1 MPSNLEDQKVNCAV
15 MGASERQATFLNM
28 ARKRMGGEVRPDSN
42 VNEEV
47 VGFYDELHEPLYRY
61 FLYRGLPEEDATE
74 GVQETFLRLF
84 EHLRARGN
92 RINLRGWIFQV
103 ARNLIRDEFKSAR
116 RQRTEQFDVT
126 AGRGRVDHADPQDNP
141 EEQILRLERL
151 RRLPLSFEHLT
162 TQQRECL
169 FLRASGLRY
178 REISEVLGI
187 SISNVGELVHRAI
200 DQLREDLR

>member
-1 MPSNLEDQKVNCAV
+1 MA
-15 MGASERQATFLNM
+15 ASERQPTLFTM
-28 ARKRMGGEVRPDSN
+28 ARKRAG
-42 VNEEV
+42 NENRSGSDVDDEV

-61 FLYRGLPEEDATE
+61 FLYRGLPADDAAE

-92 RINLRGWIFQV
+92 RTNLRGWIFQV

-116 RQRTEQFDVT
+116 RRRTEQFDAT
-126 AGRGRVDHADPQDNP
+126 GERGRVDHADPRGNP

-178 REISEVLGI
+178 REISEVLSI
-187 SISNVGELVHRAI
+187 SISNVGELVQRAI

>member
-1 MPSNLEDQKVNCAV
+1 MA
-15 MGASERQATFLNM
+15 ASERQPTLFTM
-28 ARKRMGGEVRPDSN
+28 ARKRAGSENRSGSDVDD
-42 VNEEV
+42 EV

-61 FLYRGLPEEDATE
+61 FLYRGLPADDAAE

-84 EHLRARGN
+84 EHLRVRGN

-151 RRLPLSFEHLT
+151 RRLPLSLENLT
-162 TQQRECL
+162 TQQRECFL
-169 FLRASGLRY
+169 LRASGLRY
-178 REISEVLGI
+178 REIAEVLRV
-187 SISNVGELVHRAI
+187 SVSNVGELVQRAI